1 MNSYRKSSVLRL
13 RRFFNELLL
22 DQIPNLSDLR
32 HAVEQLSISDDAS
45 KASTSASLLIE
56 PVSETYEELSQQ
68 TDWKQLVET
77 QLKSTFANDEEARR
91 KEIQRL
97 AETYCLDQYDEVNTK
112 PKCEVCANEAPTR
125 CSRCRVAWYCSRQC
139 QEQDWKRHKP
149 ACSQAHEKRVSA
161 TSPAKVKT
169 VD

>member
-1 MNSYRKSSVLRL
+1 M
-13 RRFFNELLL
+13 

-56 PVSETYEELSQQ
+56 PVSETYEELSQR
-68 TDWKQLVET
+68 TDWKQLVDG
-77 QLKSTFANDEEARR
+77 QLTSTFANDEEARR

-97 AETYCLDQYDEVNTK
+97 AETYCLDQYDELNSK
-112 PKCEVCANEAPTR
+112 PTCEVCAKEAPTR
-125 CSRCRVAWYCSRQC
+125 CSRCRTAWYCSRQC
-139 QEQDWKRHKP
+139 QAQDWRRHKP
-149 ACSQAHEKRVSA
+149 ACSQAHEKLTSA
-161 TSPAKVKT
+161 SASSKIKT